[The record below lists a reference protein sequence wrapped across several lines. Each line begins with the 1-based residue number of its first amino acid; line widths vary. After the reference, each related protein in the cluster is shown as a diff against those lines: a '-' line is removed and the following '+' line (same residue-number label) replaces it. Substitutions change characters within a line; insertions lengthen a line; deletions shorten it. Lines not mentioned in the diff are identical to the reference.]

1 MTDQNDLHNRSPAP
15 DKTAYGWIIGG
26 VAAVAVIFG
35 IFTMYRHN
43 NNYTAP
49 TADRGVVTTPA
60 TAPTTRLR
68 RVRPFKPRQPLV
80 ETTYL
85 NRPAAE

>member
-60 TAPTTRLR
+60 TAPTD
-68 RVRPFKPRQPLV
+68 PA
-80 ETTYL
+80 TTGSAIQTAPTS
-85 NRPAAE
+85 R